1 MINNICDVKV
11 SVVVP
16 VYNIEKYLSRCINSI
31 VSQTYKNLEIILID
45 DGSKDGSGIICDE
58 YAKKDFR
65 VKVFHIKNSG
75 SAEARNI
82 GLNNAIGKYI
92 MFVDSDDFL
101 NLDAVERLVLLSE
114 KNKLDVLAGK
124 YSIVDEYGNKLDIPI
139 TQILHISENQQLLN
153 GENYLI
159 DNGIMPAIWSYFY
172 LREYLN
178 KIDLKFKNF
187 TNNGCYEDTDFVI
200 RAIHGCNR
208 IMSSDIIFYNYVQS
222 PTSQKH
228 RKEAEL
234 SFNIIEIA
242 EGLTK
247 YNTEN
252 VKSAA
257 CKKFFNNY
265 IDFLYAQSVQRI
277 IQLQCDLQ
285 IFNDDIFKEKVAK
298 RLLKTQIK
306 KYRIIGFCLKFGLM
320 PFYNVVYYWYREI
333 FWKGQNL

>member
-1 MINNICDVKV
+1 MCDVKV

-16 VYNIEKYLSRCINSI
+16 VYNIEKYLRRCINSI

-58 YAKKDFR
+58 YVKKDFR

-75 SAEARNI
+75 SAEARNV

-101 NLDAVERLVLLSE
+101 EITGIERLV
-114 KNKLDVLAGK
+114 NLAER
-124 YSIVDEYGNKLDIPI
+124 YKLDILCGKYKI
-139 TQILHISENQQLLN
+139 VDINGNDLNLTGSIIFQKENNNNLLN
-153 GENYLI
+153 GENYLVE
-159 DNGIMPAIWSYFY
+159 NGIETVIWKYFY
-172 LREYLN
+172 SLEYLK
-178 KIDLKFKNF
+178 KINLKIKSFK
-187 TNNGCYEDTDFVI
+187 NNGCYEDNDFVI

-208 IMSSDIIFYNYVQS
+208 IMNSDIVFYNYVQI

-252 VKSAA
+252 VKSVA